1 MATPRLLDPARVASR
16 GSPHHHEGEYDDE
29 DIQSG
34 GTMSPHKALSC
45 GGGAA
50 GGGGQRRRG
59 VRKLVLCFDGTGNK
73 FHGDE
78 SDSNIL
84 KIFRMLDRTAADQY
98 HYYQPGIGTYVVS
111 GSLSHTGV
119 KARINSWYTKAKD
132 SAVGSSFD
140 QHVVGGYRFLMRFYV
155 PGDEIYMF
163 GFSRGAY
170 IARFLAEM
178 LDHIGLLSH
187 GNEEMVK
194 FAWKAF
200 AQWQSR
206 RGRDEEAAKKA
217 NALHDYIRGFRE
229 TFSRPVGRIRFLGL
243 FDTVNSVPRFETAW
257 MQRSK
262 FPYTARSSAR
272 VIRHAVSIDERRAK
286 FRQDLMYQSRPT
298 ADRHRHRHRRHLHLH
313 HHHHH
318 HHHHLHDLFG
328 PLRRSID
335 GHRPAAA
342 AEEEKGRQKQQQQE
356 HHQHKRRLSA
366 SNSRYAPYRPRSA
379 HNQMLTVSDV
389 GDAMSCASMPTSDAG
404 PDDEPDEQD
413 IDEVWFAGGHGD
425 VGGGWEALD
434 GRKSTSHVPLAWIVR
449 EAIRAGLPFDADKVR
464 QLGCMHDAAELY
476 ATGAGARNKKTVK
489 SPNPD
494 IRVEDESTG
503 GGRRPVEMADFD
515 NVNTNVDGA
524 GFEEQMHKAHTSR
537 IHDSLV
543 YGGGLGVLAVTGWKV
558 MELMP
563 FRRMDLQHDG
573 SWKPI
578 RWPLPRGEVRDV
590 PPNVRVHGSVIRRLQ
605 QDETYRPGNLIIGG
619 GGRGVRTAP
628 AEYGIGEWV
637 RDVPPNVRVHGS
649 VIRRLQQDETYRPG
663 NLIIGGG
670 GRGVR
675 TAPAEYGIG
684 EWMPLP
690 FIFHVIENGPPEWLS
705 EHRWLVFYLSL
716 SVVSLVAL
724 KRWTAGRSNEAERPL
739 HGKVVLFTGGT
750 SGVGAQAARELA
762 ARGAQL
768 VLLTREPPS
777 DPFLADH
784 VQDLRDATGNQ
795 LIYAEQ
801 VDLASLHSIRT
812 FATKWIDN
820 APPRRLDM
828 IVLCA
833 AALTPPGGERCETE
847 EGIEHMWM
855 VNFVANF
862 HLLAILSPAIKAQPF
877 DRDVRIIM
885 TTCSSYITSPSL
897 RESISTNNWSAST
910 AYARSKLA
918 LNVFGQAFQKHL
930 MAYKRPD
937 QLPMNA
943 RVIFVDPGLSRTPS
957 SRTWLTRGSLTGL
970 ALYLTFYAVP
980 WFLLKSPYKAAQSLL
995 HAAMDPELGRV
1006 TGGRLIKEC
1015 SEVDFARAEVWD
1027 EAVGGKLWEE
1037 TDALIE
1043 RVEKEQ
1049 AKRRGAEKA
1058 RRKRREE
1065 EEEERRKADEVGSL
1079 VEAIRKGKE
1088 AQKRQKGTVRRK
1100 ESGS

>member
-1 MATPRLLDPARVASR
+1 MATPRLLDPSRVAATR
-16 GSPHHHEGEYDDE
+16 GPPHHFEGGGGGYSYDDY
-29 DIQSG
+29 DNDDNYSG
-34 GTMSPHKALSC
+34 NNVPSGTMSPQRALS
-45 GGGAA
+45 GGGGGA

-59 VRKLVLCFDGTGNK
+59 ARKLVLCFDGTGNK

-119 KARINSWYTKAKD
+119 RARINSWYTKAKD

-206 RGRDEEAAKKA
+206 RGQQEEEEEEGEEEEEEEGGGERKRGGEEAAKKA
-217 NALHDYIRGFRE
+217 HALHDYIKGFRE

-243 FDTVNSVPRFETAW
+243 FDTVNSVPRFEAAW

-286 FRQDLMYQSRPT
+286 FRQDLMYQSRP
-298 ADRHRHRHRRHLHLH
+298 ADRHRHR
-313 HHHHH
+313 HHHH
-318 HHHHLHDLFG
+318 HHHHLHDLLE

-335 GHRPAAA
+335 GHRPAV
-342 AEEEKGRQKQQQQE
+342 AEEEEKSRQKQQQQ
-356 HHQHKRRLSA
+356 QQQQQSHKRRLSA

-476 ATGAGARNKKTVK
+476 ATGAGGTYKKTDK
-489 SPNPD
+489 SQQQQANPD

-503 GGRRPVEMADFD
+503 GRRPVEVPDVDNDNANNDGADFED
-515 NVNTNVDGA
+515 
-524 GFEEQMHKAHTSR
+524 QMHKAHTSR

-543 YGGGLGVLAVTGWKV
+543 YGGGLGILAVTGWKV

-578 RWPLPRGEVRDV
+578 RWPLPRGEVRDI

-619 GGRGVRTAP
+619 GGRGVRRAP

-637 RDVPPNVRVHGS
+637 CVAEHG
-649 VIRRLQQDETYRPG
+649 DP
-663 NLIIGGG
+663 
-670 GRGVR
+670 
-675 TAPAEYGIG
+675 IG
-684 EWMPLP
+684 EVWMPLP
-690 FIFHVIENGPPEWLS
+690 FIFHVIENGPPQWLS
-705 EHRWLVFYLSL
+705 ENRWLVFYLSL
-716 SVVSLVAL
+716 TVVSLVAL

-777 DPFLADH
+777 DPFLADY

-833 AALTPPGGERCETE
+833 AALTPPGGARCETE

-885 TTCSSYITSPSL
+885 ATCSSYIASPSL
-897 RESISTNNWSAST
+897 RDAVSTKNWSAST

-930 MAYKRPD
+930 AAYKRPD

-943 RVIFVDPGLSRTPS
+943 RVVFVDPGLSRTPS
-957 SRTWLTRGSLTGL
+957 MRTWLTRGSLTGL
-970 ALYLTFYAVP
+970 GLYLAFYAVP

-1006 TGGRLIKEC
+1006 PGGKLIKEC
-1015 SEVDFARAEVWD
+1015 SDVDFARAEVWD
-1027 EAVGGKLWEE
+1027 EAVAKKLWEE

-1043 RVEKEQ
+1043 RIEKEQ

-1058 RRKRREE
+1058 RRKKMEE

-1079 VEAIRKGKE
+1079 VEAIKKGKE
-1088 AQKRQKGTVRRK
+1088 AQKRQKGRGKRK
-1100 ESGS
+1100 DGDGA

>member
-1 MATPRLLDPARVASR
+1 MATHRLLDPARAVTQ
-16 GSPHHHEGEYDDE
+16 GSSHHYGEEEHHEYDNDNH
-29 DIQSG
+29 SG
-34 GTMSPHKALSC
+34 NYIPSGTMSPQKALS
-45 GGGAA
+45 A
-50 GGGGQRRRG
+50 GGQRRRG
-59 VRKLVLCFDGTGNK
+59 ARKLVLCFDGTGNK

-206 RGRDEEAAKKA
+206 RGQLEEADDDDDDGEGKGKRGHKEEAAKKA
-217 NALHDYIRGFRE
+217 HALHDYIKGFRE

-243 FDTVNSVPRFETAW
+243 FDTVNSVPRFEAAW

-272 VIRHAVSIDERRAK
+272 S
-286 FRQDLMYQSRPT
+286 
-298 ADRHRHRHRRHLHLH
+298 
-313 HHHHH
+313 
-318 HHHHLHDLFG
+318 
-328 PLRRSID
+328 
-335 GHRPAAA
+335 
-342 AEEEKGRQKQQQQE
+342 QE
-356 HHQHKRRLSA
+356 QHQQHKRRLSA
-366 SNSRYAPYRPRSA
+366 SNSRYAPYRPRSS

-389 GDAMSCASMPTSDAG
+389 GDAMSCASMQTSEAD
-404 PDDEPDEQD
+404 PDEEPDEQD

-476 ATGAGARNKKTVK
+476 ATGAAQGSGKKKDK
-489 SPNPD
+489 SQQQANPD
-494 IRVEDESTG
+494 IRVEDEAT
-503 GGRRPVEMADFD
+503 GGRRPVEMDDDND
-515 NVNTNVDGA
+515 NVINGNQGA
-524 GFEEQMHKAHTSR
+524 DFEEQMHKAHTSR

-543 YGGGLGVLAVTGWKV
+543 YGGGLGILAVTGWKV

-619 GGRGVRTAP
+619 GGRGVRRAP
-628 AEYGIGEWV
+628 PEYGIGEWV
-637 RDVPPNVRVHGS
+637 CVAEHG
-649 VIRRLQQDETYRPG
+649 DP
-663 NLIIGGG
+663 
-670 GRGVR
+670 
-675 TAPAEYGIG
+675 IG
-684 EWMPLP
+684 EVWRKMPLP

-705 EHRWLVFYLSL
+705 ANRWLVFYLSL
-716 SVVSLVAL
+716 SVVTLVTL

-762 ARGAQL
+762 SRGAQL

-777 DPFLADH
+777 DPFVAEY

-833 AALTPPGGERCETE
+833 AALTPPGGERRETE

-885 TTCSSYITSPSL
+885 TTCSSYIASPSL
-897 RESISTNNWSAST
+897 REAISTKNWSAST

-930 MAYKRPD
+930 AAYKRPD

-957 SRTWLTRGSLTGL
+957 TRTWLTRGSLAGL
-970 ALYLTFYAVP
+970 GLYLAFYAVP
-980 WFLLKSPYKAAQSLL
+980 WILLKSPYKAAQSIL
-995 HAAMDPELGRV
+995 HAAMESELGRV
-1006 TGGRLIKEC
+1006 SGGRLIKEC
-1015 SEVDFARAEVWD
+1015 SEVDFARAEVRD
-1027 EAVGGKLWEE
+1027 EAVAKKLWEE

-1043 RVEKEQ
+1043 RTEKES

-1058 RRKRREE
+1058 RLRKREE

-1079 VEAIRKGKE
+1079 VEAIKKGKE
-1088 AQKRQKGTVRRK
+1088 AQKRQKGTGKRK
-1100 ESGS
+1100 DGMDR